1 MTSDAFLVIFT
12 VSVVGLSVYALT
24 RIIKTM
30 NEFNGSRLEHAPL
43 VWVSVRAVSV
53 TCECGEQV
61 ATFDRTANDTPEI
74 VADLVE
80 RVWGT
85 SPCFKES
92 LTLDH

>member
-12 VSVVGLSVYALT
+12 ISVVGLSVYAVT

-30 NEFNGSRLEHAPL
+30 HESTYSYREHAPL
-43 VWVSVRAVSV
+43 VWVSVRTVSV

-61 ATFDRTANDTPEI
+61 ATFDRTSNDTPEI

-85 SPCFKES
+85 SPCFKKS